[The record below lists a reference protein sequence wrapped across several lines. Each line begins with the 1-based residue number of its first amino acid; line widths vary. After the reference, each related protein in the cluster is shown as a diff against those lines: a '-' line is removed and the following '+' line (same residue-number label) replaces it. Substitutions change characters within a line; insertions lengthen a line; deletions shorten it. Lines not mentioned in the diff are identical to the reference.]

1 MWLLQVGFSSWTH
14 SYERW
19 FSLSYLLGYICT
31 TAKAHGIHS
40 FVPSGKSHTYYLSS
54 SDSYTCVTPSSFFTP
69 KYFCRN
75 MHKLLSPAYHAEK
88 AGGAASSLH
97 IQPPSLAKAR
107 LLTQLCALHG
117 AEPNAKVPQR
127 PTVTPKLDEE
137 VSSHVWLFPQHP
149 PT

>member
-1 MWLLQVGFSSWTH
+1 MDFFILNSFLWLNKSFSEKCSAFLDFLFHLVLVLKMALSCFMVTREQEGLKFMWLLQVGFSSWTH

-97 IQPPSLAKAR
+97 I
-107 LLTQLCALHG
+107 
-117 AEPNAKVPQR
+117 
-127 PTVTPKLDEE
+127 
-137 VSSHVWLFPQHP
+137 
-149 PT
+149 